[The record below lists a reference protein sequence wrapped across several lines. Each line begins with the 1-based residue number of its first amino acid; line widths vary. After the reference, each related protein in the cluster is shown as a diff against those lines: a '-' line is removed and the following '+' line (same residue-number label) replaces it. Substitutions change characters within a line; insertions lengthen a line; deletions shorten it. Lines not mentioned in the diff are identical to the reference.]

1 MRLMLLLPPPPLLL
15 LLLITMLGTDAAIL
29 PPPHSPA
36 SCCLHRPNL
45 RLHHPRVRQHTLP
58 PVQYCNILRSYY
70 LYGRSLKRA
79 YIMFPYMI
87 SKGVVE
93 IVVAAT
99 LLDKV
104 HISPANKTP
113 NPFATPPQYL
123 LR

>member
-1 MRLMLLLPPPPLLL
+1 MLSMLPRLMQQMLAASAAVRRTCPLN
-15 LLLITMLGTDAAIL
+15 AS
-29 PPPHSPA
+29 PPHPIPP
-36 SCCLHRPNL
+36 SCRPHRPNL
-45 RLHHPRVRQHTLP
+45 RLHHPRVRPHTLP
-58 PVQYCNILRSYY
+58 PVQYCNILGSYY

-79 YIMFPYMI
+79 FIMFPYMI

-104 HISPANKTP
+104 HISPTNKTLT
-113 NPFATPPQYL
+113 PFATPPQHL